1 LLGSA
6 GPRGRA
12 GQQRAGARARYTT
25 AIAVFSLRSP
35 GSATNYP
42 LGNRRHACHE
52 PSLLELSG
60 VNTFAEI
67 DDHVLAV

>member
-1 LLGSA
+1 LQYFLY
-6 GPRGRA
+6 
-12 GQQRAGARARYTT
+12 ARPDPPLT
-25 AIAVFSLRSP
+25 
-35 GSATNYP
+35 

-52 PSLLELSG
+52 PSLLELCG